1 MHIGEAVI
9 LREAQRLRHETVAQ
23 AILTFHNWLA
33 NYRRTNA
40 SRHEFSIFSPVEMA
54 ALARDTHLEPSQLR
68 ALSNVGVGGAKFLKR
83 MLAALGIDP
92 ETVETMDA
100 RTARDLQTTC
110 SLCTSKLRCRRALA
124 TGTAAKTYREFCPNA
139 ATLGALTA

>member
-9 LREAQRLRHETVAQ
+9 LREAQRLRHEMVAQ
-23 AILTFHNWLA
+23 AMMIFRNRLA
-33 NYRRTNA
+33 DRRAGA
-40 SRHEFSIFSPVEMA
+40 SRHEFSTFSPAEMA

-68 ALSNVGVGGAKFLKR
+68 ALSNAGVGGAKLLER

-92 ETVETMDA
+92 RTLKTMDA

-110 SLCTSKLRCRRALA
+110 SLCTSKSRCRRSLA
-124 TGTAAKTYREFCPNA
+124 VGTAAAAYPKFCPNA
-139 ATLGALTA
+139 SALSALTT